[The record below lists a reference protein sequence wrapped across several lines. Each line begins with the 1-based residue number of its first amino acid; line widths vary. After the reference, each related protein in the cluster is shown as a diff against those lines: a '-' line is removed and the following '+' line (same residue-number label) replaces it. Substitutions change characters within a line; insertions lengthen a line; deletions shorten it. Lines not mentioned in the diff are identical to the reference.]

1 MEYGC
6 IGKKLPHSFS
16 KIIHEKIGEYSYSL
30 VELSEQEVH
39 EFMKKHDFKAINV
52 TIPYKETVIPY
63 LDEISETA
71 KAIGAVNTIVN
82 KNGKL
87 YGYNT
92 DFYGMTALIERNRI
106 SLKDKKVAILGSGG
120 TSKTSFAVA
129 KSLGA
134 KEIIRVSR
142 TGNENSA
149 TYEELYKCHTD
160 ADVLINTTPVGM
172 FPNIFESPVDLE
184 KFTNLSGVID
194 AVYNPLSTLLVS
206 GAKEKNIPAECGLY
220 MLVAQAVKAYEFF
233 TEKEADSSLTDRI
246 FSEVL
251 SEKKNIVLTGMPCSG
266 KSTTGR
272 ILARKLCRKF
282 IDTDAEIVKFS
293 GMEIS
298 GIFERFGEEKFR
310 EIETEIIKKFSE
322 KSGVIIATGGGAI
335 LKKENIN
342 ALKMNGTI
350 YFLDR
355 PLEELLPTDD
365 RPLASSKEAIKKR
378 YEERYE
384 TYTTTADKIIKI
396 IATPQ
401 DTASE
406 IERKHFNENSCN

>member
-30 VELSEQEVH
+30 VELSEEEVH

-92 DFYGMTALIERNRI
+92 DFYGMTALIERNNI
-106 SLKDKKVAILGSGG
+106 SLKNKKVVILGSGG

-129 KSLGA
+129 KSMGA

-142 TGNENSA
+142 KGNENSA
-149 TYEELYKCHTD
+149 TYEELYANHTD
-160 ADVLINTTPVGM
+160 ADVIINTTPVGM
-172 FPNIFESPVDLE
+172 FPDIFHTPVDIE
-184 KFTNLSGVID
+184 KFWNLSGVID

-206 GAKEKNIPAECGLY
+206 SAKEKNIPADCGLY

-233 TEKEADSSLTDRI
+233 TEKEADVALTDRI
-246 FSEVL
+246 FSEV
-251 SEKKNIVLTGMPCSG
+251 SAEKKNIVLTGMPSSG
-266 KSTTGR
+266 KSSIGKIIAKNLHR
-272 ILARKLCRKF
+272 EF
-282 IDTDAEIVKFS
+282 VDTDAEIVKFA

-298 GIFERFGEEKFR
+298 EIFSRFGEEKFR
-310 EIETEIIKKFSE
+310 EIETEIIKNISE
-322 KSGVIIATGGGAI
+322 KSGVVLATGGGAI
-335 LKKENIN
+335 LKKENIS
-342 ALKMNGTI
+342 ALKMNGKI

-355 PLEELLPTDD
+355 PLEDLIPTDD
-365 RPLASSKEAIKKR
+365 RPLASSREAIEKR
-378 YEERYE
+378 YKERYE
-384 TYTTTADKIIKI
+384 IYVSTADEIIKNK
-396 IATPQ
+396 PLME
-401 DTASE
+401 DTAKV